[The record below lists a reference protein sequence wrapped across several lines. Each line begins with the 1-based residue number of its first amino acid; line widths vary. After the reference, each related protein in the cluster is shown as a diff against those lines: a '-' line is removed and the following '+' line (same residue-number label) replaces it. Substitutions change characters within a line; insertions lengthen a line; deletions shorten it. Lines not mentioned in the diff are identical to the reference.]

1 MAVLMELPHIPD
13 QAALE
18 RRIRGA
24 VRSALD
30 SHSGP
35 PSVESIAKRIIGELL
50 ADHEPSPP
58 PRRIKRRT
66 APERLR
72 KELVGTIRR
81 ARLIRDKPDRVDSIV
96 ATLERRVL
104 RIIEGYTILD

>member
-18 RRIRGA
+18 RRVRGA

-30 SHSGP
+30 SHDSP
-35 PSVESIAKRIIGELL
+35 TVESIAKRVIGELL
-50 ADHEPSPP
+50 ADHEPTPP
-58 PRRIKRRT
+58 PQPKKRRT

>member
-1 MAVLMELPHIPD
+1 MAVLMDLPHIPD

-30 SHSGP
+30 SHGSP
-35 PSVESIAKRIIGELL
+35 NVESIAKRVIGELM
-50 ADHEPSPP
+50 ADHEPSQQ
-58 PRRIKRRT
+58 PRRMKRRT

-104 RIIEGYTILD
+104 RILEGYTILD